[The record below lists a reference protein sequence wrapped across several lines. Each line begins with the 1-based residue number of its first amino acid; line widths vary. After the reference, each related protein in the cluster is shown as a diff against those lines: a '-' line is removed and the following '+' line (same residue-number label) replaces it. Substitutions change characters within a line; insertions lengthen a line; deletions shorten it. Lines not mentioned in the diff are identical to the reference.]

1 MSPELLRAFASASL
15 SIAIAAL
22 LTACGGGNDTEADTA
37 AAQGDTGATITAEAA
52 IPAPGTGGAGD
63 VTDLYPDMRE
73 QFAASAPTDAQA
85 SAEPVEMAAADA
97 GTAGDDEDRTAHT
110 LAAST
115 DATLMNLSG
124 PGTTPTTTGTANIGW
139 VAPKTQANGSTVGTL
154 TGYRVYYGTASGKYT
169 ASVLVSGATAS
180 AATVSSL
187 AAGKWY
193 FTVSAIDSS
202 GNESNLGYEMSK
214 TL

>member
-1 MSPELLRAFASASL
+1 MSPELLRAFTSASL

-22 LTACGGGNDTEADTA
+22 MTACGGGTEAQADTA
-37 AAQGDTGATITAEAA
+37 AAQSDTGTTITAEAA
-52 IPAPGTGGAGD
+52 IPAPATRGAGD
-63 VTDLYPDMRE
+63 VTDLYPDLRE
-73 QFAASAPTDAQA
+73 QFAATASTDAQA

-97 GTAGDDEDRTAHT
+97 GTASDDEDRTAHT
-110 LAAST
+110 MAST
-115 DATLMNLSG
+115 DATIMDLSG
-124 PGTTPTTTGTANIGW
+124 PGTTPATPGTASIGW
-139 VAPKTQANGSTVGTL
+139 VAPKTQANGSAVGTL

-180 AATVSSL
+180 AATVSNL

>member
-1 MSPELLRAFASASL
+1 MPPQLLRTCASASL
-15 SIAIAAL
+15 SIAVAAL
-22 LTACGGGNDTEADTA
+22 LTACGGGKETDTGTA
-37 AAQGDTGATITAEAA
+37 ADQSEPGTTVTAEAA
-52 IPAPGTGGAGD
+52 ITAPRTGDAGD

-73 QFAASAPTDAQA
+73 QFAAAASTDAQA
-85 SAEPVEMAAADA
+85 AAQPVEMAAADVGA
-97 GTAGDDEDRTAHT
+97 ASDDEDRTMHT
-110 LAAST
+110 MAAST
-115 DATLMNLSG
+115 DATIMDLSS
-124 PGTTPTTTGTANIGW
+124 PGTPPTSPGTANIGW
-139 VAPKTQANGSTVGTL
+139 VAPKTQANGSAVGTL